1 MRRDTPGMNFEN
13 HAERINVLRDTC
25 REKKKKKI
33 VQKRLQVK
41 NA

>member
-25 REKKKKKI
+25 CEKKKKKI